1 MWVSPAAMVID
12 DDDDDDGNV
21 LRSWSGEAGGGVVTA
36 VQLLGAD
43 ADRRRGFLFCFFFI
57 PKTKKRTT

>member
-12 DDDDDDGNV
+12 DDDDDGNV
-21 LRSWSGEAGGGVVTA
+21 LRPRSGEAGGGVVTA